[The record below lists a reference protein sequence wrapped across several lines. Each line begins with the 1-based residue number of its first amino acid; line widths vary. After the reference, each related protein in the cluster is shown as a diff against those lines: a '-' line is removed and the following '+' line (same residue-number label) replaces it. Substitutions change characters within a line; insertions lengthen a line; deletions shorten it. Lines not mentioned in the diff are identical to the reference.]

1 MSGFSDTAGNISSAI
16 SSMLN
21 TNEGLIANAIDK
33 RTAMKAWMIVGI
45 AIVAVVI
52 LVKKMG
58 K

>member
-1 MSGFSDTAGNISSAI
+1 MSGYADAAGNISAAI
-16 SSMLN
+16 SNMLN
-21 TNEGLIANAIDK
+21 ANEGLIANAIDK
-33 RTAMKAWMIVGI
+33 RTAMKAWMIVGV